1 MDDNRAYLHPVGA
14 LMSDVERIAFL
25 EQQLA
30 GAVMFLRQKDA
41 TEEACAKRLEGIYQ
55 ASFADMRRQ
64 LETQAKQVKELEA
77 RLGAASTRYSFARQ
91 HMVQVWKL
99 GIAASGERLDELLDE
114 QIERMNKQQAV
125 KS

>member
-1 MDDNRAYLHPVGA
+1 
-14 LMSDVERIAFL
+14 MSETEQIAFL

-41 TEEACAKRLEGIYQ
+41 TEEACAKRLESIYK
-55 ASFADMRRQ
+55 ASFADMLRQ
-64 LETQAKQVKELEA
+64 LQIQAKRVKNLEA
-77 RLGAASTRYSFARQ
+77 RLGADSTRYAFLRQ

-99 GIAASGERLDELLDE
+99 GLAASAEQLDKALDE
-114 QIERMNKQQAV
+114 QIERLNKQQAV